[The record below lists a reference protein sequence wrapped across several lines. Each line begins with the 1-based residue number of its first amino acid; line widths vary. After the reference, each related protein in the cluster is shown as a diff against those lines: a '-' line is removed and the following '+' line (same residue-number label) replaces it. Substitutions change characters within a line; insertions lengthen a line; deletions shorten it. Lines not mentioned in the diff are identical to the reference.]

1 MKKLFFIIPFL
12 LSLNNAF
19 CQTSKQ
25 VFESPNLKE
34 VIASH
39 KQVAIIP
46 FTATITY
53 RHTPKGVTAESNLA
67 DERKMAKEIQS
78 SMYTYL
84 LRRAKDYSVDFQEV
98 DKTNILLTKA
108 GLMDKLGET
117 TSDELAKALG
127 VDAIISGIYAVEH
140 TKTEG
145 GAIASVVL
153 FGAFAGGDKTGT
165 LTMKIN
171 DGKDGS
177 LLWRF
182 AKSMEGSLFTSTDD
196 LISHMMRKVSRNFP
210 YLR

>member
-12 LSLNNAF
+12 LFLSNAF

>member
-12 LSLNNAF
+12 LFLSNAF

-171 DGKDGS
+171 DGKNGS

>member
-1 MKKLFFIIPFL
+1 MKKLFFIVPFL
-12 LSLNNAF
+12 LFLSNAF

-140 TKTEG
+140 TKN
-145 GAIASVVL
+145 A
-153 FGAFAGGDKTGT
+153 
-165 LTMKIN
+165 
-171 DGKDGS
+171 
-177 LLWRF
+177 
-182 AKSMEGSLFTSTDD
+182 
-196 LISHMMRKVSRNFP
+196 
-210 YLR
+210 

>member
-1 MKKLFFIIPFL
+1 LF
-12 LSLNNAF
+12 LSNAF

>member
-1 MKKLFFIIPFL
+1 MLF
-12 LSLNNAF
+12 LSNAF

-46 FTATITY
+46 FTATITC

>member
-1 MKKLFFIIPFL
+1 MKKLFIIVPFL
-12 LSLNNAF
+12 LLLNNAF

-25 VFESPNLKE
+25 VFESPNIKE
-34 VIASH
+34 TIARH
-39 KQVAIIP
+39 KLVAIIP

-67 DERKMAKEIQS
+67 DEQKMAKGIQS

-84 LRRAKDYSVDFQEV
+84 LRRAKDYSVDFQDV

-108 GLMDKLGET
+108 GLIDKLGET
-117 TSDELAKALG
+117 TSDELAKVLG

-182 AKSMEGSLFTSTDD
+182 AKGMEGSLFASTDD
-196 LISHMMRKVSRNFP
+196 LITHMMRKVSRNFP
-210 YLR
+210 YIK

>member
-1 MKKLFFIIPFL
+1 MLF
-12 LSLNNAF
+12 LSNAF

>member
-12 LSLNNAF
+12 LFLSNAF

-25 VFESPNLKE
+25 VFESPNLKK

>member
-1 MKKLFFIIPFL
+1 MKKLFFIVPFL
-12 LSLNNAF
+12 LFLSNAF